1 MKEKKSDNLAYE
13 YWFAGIRALSAGKKW
28 KLHEQLK
35 SGENIYYIEETK
47 LKSLG
52 FLTEKDISA
61 FMKDK
66 PVLHNPCPANKHTQR
81 QYIKDLINSI
91 KKDIHFVKKRIHSAI
106 THPERYNLFKVE
118 E

>member
-61 FMKDK
+61 LNAACLLYTS
-66 PVLHNPCPANKHTQR
+66 PLHAGGNETAWNGR
-81 QYIKDLINSI
+81 DSGI
-91 KKDIHFVKKRIHSAI
+91 
-106 THPERYNLFKVE
+106 
-118 E
+118 